1 MKTCRKGE
9 MVTSDVQRDVIK
21 KFLMFFVVAEEV
33 LIINTTFF
41 SFSQSVSVCDLSQS
55 YQRRGAK
62 KEGC

>member
-1 MKTCRKGE
+1 

-33 LIINTTFF
+33 LINTTFF